1 VVSSLIYPNLLGTKR
16 LVVVVIDKIKWLW
29 DTNLGILIETVLT
42 NVSLSTQTIK

>member
-1 VVSSLIYPNLLGTKR
+1 M
-16 LVVVVIDKIKWLW
+16 VVVVVVDKIKWLW